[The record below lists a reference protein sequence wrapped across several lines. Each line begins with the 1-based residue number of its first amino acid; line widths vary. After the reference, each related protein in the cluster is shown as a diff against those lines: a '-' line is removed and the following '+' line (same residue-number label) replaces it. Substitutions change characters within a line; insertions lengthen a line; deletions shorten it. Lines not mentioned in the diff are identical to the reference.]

1 MLLQQPS
8 VKLSLVSSDFTLFL
22 SRYYTQMVLS
32 ALSTD
37 PLLVWNYG
45 AMGCIAGIGGI
56 VFWWSFRK
64 LDAEED
70 KLNNLATG
78 HLDAKQ

>member
-1 MLLQQPS
+1 
-8 VKLSLVSSDFTLFL
+8 
-22 SRYYTQMVLS
+22 MVLS

-70 KLNNLATG
+70 KLNNLVTG